1 MTDERFTE
9 LWTDYL
15 EGELDEHGL
24 AELRDL
30 LEADESRVTQ
40 AADLFQTHRLLGL
53 IVEEEPARQDEFVR
67 ETMAKL
73 PRSHDEFVGR
83 VMSNVAQTKT
93 ARQEPSQQE
102 TAYQETARDGHTFR
116 GRRRMWGGMWVAA
129 AVLLLAALSSVMLP
143 KRQRE
148 GGEAAATRIDVR
160 LANSAH
166 ATFFGELS
174 PPVGTVL
181 APQREYVL
189 MSGMVEVAFP
199 AGASA
204 ILEGP
209 AVFRVTSHES
219 LALDVGRCSVHAPD
233 GAEGFRIDTPAT
245 RVVDRGTR
253 FAVTVSETSET
264 EVHVTEGAADVY
276 ERSGPVAAEQVA
288 EQAAERVAEM
298 VAEQPVQTRLVRGQA
313 KAFVAAGRLAAQ
325 PVPFDSN
332 VYRHGLPDRVMSYEA
347 TQAVGGGAEMLTS
360 VTVQRGGRV
369 MKIDVGDLIATR
381 LTWFKSTE
389 PRAFLCGG
397 QQLPVPATDVVFDH
411 SLVTG
416 VINPDGSE
424 QPLASDPILT
434 GDAGT
439 PGFAVRFDSPVF
451 NGPGAD
457 VVFFDLQT
465 FGNPIDGDAFHVS
478 PLVFRDGLKS
488 HTIRRYDLTM
498 QSPEAQVLANFYV
511 HLFAQPADSVAQ
523 LRTLQAVQ
531 QRQAMRF
538 RGLAV
543 GIDLS
548 DLGYAPN
555 ERVEGLFF
563 QDALDDKHM
572 VDPVFIAG
580 LPELN

>member
-1 MTDERFTE
+1 MTDDRFTE

-15 EGELDEHGL
+15 EGELDQRGL
-24 AELRDL
+24 AELREL
-30 LEADESRVTQ
+30 LAADQSRVEL

-53 IVEEEPARQDEFVR
+53 VVEEAPNRQDEFVR

-73 PRSHDEFVGR
+73 PESHDDFVGR
-83 VMSNVAQTKT
+83 VMSNVAQTGT
-93 ARQEPSQQE
+93 TPGE
-102 TAYQETARDGHTFR
+102 TAPNGLTVPG
-116 GRRRMWGGMWVAA
+116 GRRLKPVGMWVAA
-129 AVLLLAALSSVMLP
+129 AVLLLAALSFLLLP
-143 KRQRE
+143 KRQRGVE
-148 GGEAAATRIDVR
+148 MAARQAEVR
-160 LANSAH
+160 LASTAH

-181 APQREYVL
+181 TPQREYVL

-209 AVFRVTSHES
+209 AVFRVTSDES

-253 FAVTVSETSET
+253 FAVSVSETSET

-276 ERSGPVAAEQVA
+276 ERSDAVAAEQ
-288 EQAAERVAEM
+288 ET
-298 VAEQPVQTRLVRGQA
+298 QTRLIRGQA
-313 KAFVAAGRLAAQ
+313 KAFVAAGRVGAQ

-332 VYRHGLPDRVMSYEA
+332 VYRRGLPDRVVSYEA
-347 TQAVGGGAEMLTS
+347 TQSVGGGAEHLTS
-360 VTVQRGGRV
+360 VTMQRGGRV
-369 MKIDVGDLIATR
+369 VKIAADDLIAAR
-381 LTWFKSTE
+381 LTWFKATE
-389 PRAFLCGG
+389 PRAYLCGG
-397 QQLPVPATDVVFDH
+397 QQLPVPATDVVFDR

-424 QPLASDPILT
+424 QPLTSDPILA

-439 PGFAVRFDSPVF
+439 PGFAVRFDAPVR

-478 PLVFRDGLKS
+478 PLVFREGLTS

-498 QSPEAQVLANFYV
+498 ESPEVQVLANFYV
-511 HLFAQPADSVAQ
+511 HLFAQPADSVTQ
-523 LRTLQAVQ
+523 LQTIQAVQ

-555 ERVEGLFF
+555 ESVDGLFF

>member
-30 LEADESRVTQ
+30 LEAEESRVAE

-53 IVEEEPARQDEFVR
+53 IVEEEPTQQDEFVR

-83 VMSNVAQTKT
+83 VMSNVTQTKT
-93 ARQEPSQQE
+93 ARQETAQQERSQQQ
-102 TAYQETARDGHTFR
+102 TAPDGDTFR
-116 GRRRMWGGMWVAA
+116 DRRRMSAGMWGAA
-129 AVLLLAALSSVMLP
+129 AVLLLAALSWVMLP
-143 KRQRE
+143 QRQRE
-148 GGEAAATRIDVR
+148 GGESASTRIDVR
-160 LANSAH
+160 LASSAH

-264 EVHVTEGAADVY
+264 EVHVAEGAADVY
-276 ERSGPVAAEQVA
+276 ERSGPVAAEQA
-288 EQAAERVAEM
+288 TEQ

-313 KAFVAAGRLAAQ
+313 KAFAAAGRLGAQ

-332 VYRHGLPDRVMSYEA
+332 VYRHGLPDRVVSYEA

-397 QQLPVPATDVVFDH
+397 QTLPVPATDVVFDH

-424 QPLASDPILT
+424 QPLTSDPILT

-457 VVFFDLQT
+457 VVFFDLQS

-498 QSPEAQVLANFYV
+498 ESPEAQVLANFYV

-523 LRTLQAVQ
+523 LQTLQAVQ

-548 DLGYAPN
+548 DLGFAPN

>member
-1 MTDERFTE
+1 MNPEDRFAQ

-15 EGELDEHGL
+15 EGELDDQSL
-24 AELRDL
+24 AELREL
-30 LEADESRVTQ
+30 LAADESRVTL

-53 IVEEEPARQDEFVR
+53 VVEEEPSRQDDFVR

-73 PRSHDEFVGR
+73 PSDPDDFVGR
-83 VMSNVAQTKT
+83 VMSKVRKTKPADADLRGAGGVDDKSHRPYRPPVA
-93 ARQEPSQQE
+93 AV
-102 TAYQETARDGHTFR
+102 GL
-116 GRRRMWGGMWVAA
+116 WVAA
-129 AVLLLAALSSVMLP
+129 AVLLLAAVSFYLLPGGPNEIEIGSTGKPSTGNASV
-143 KRQRE
+143 
-148 GGEAAATRIDVR
+148 GGEVR
-160 LANSAH
+160 LASSAR

-181 APQREYVL
+181 VPQREYVL
-189 MSGMVEVAFP
+189 MTGMVEVAFP

-209 AVFRVTSHES
+209 AVFRVTSGES

-233 GAEGFRIDTPAT
+233 GAEGFRVDTPAS

-253 FAVTVSETSET
+253 FAVSVSETSVT

-276 ERSGPVAAEQVA
+276 ENADPAAAETNT
-288 EQAAERVAEM
+288 
-298 VAEQPVQTRLVRGQA
+298 QTRLVGGEA
-313 KAFVAAGRLAAQ
+313 KAFSTARGINVDA
-325 PVPFDSN
+325 VPFDAG
-332 VYRHGLPDRVMSYEA
+332 VYRDGLPDRVVSYEA
-347 TQAVGGGAEMLTS
+347 SEADGGGAELLRS
-360 VTVQRGGRV
+360 VTIQRGGRV
-369 MKIDVGDLIATR
+369 MKIAVSDLIPAR
-381 LTWFKSTE
+381 LTWFRATE
-389 PRAFLCGG
+389 PRAFLCGS
-397 QQLPVPATDVVFDH
+397 QELPVPSTDVVFDR

-424 QPLASDPILT
+424 QPLTSDPIME
-434 GDAGT
+434 GDSGT
-439 PGFAVRFDSPVF
+439 PGMAFRFDRPIF

-478 PLVFRDGLKS
+478 PLVFREGLHS
-488 HTIRRYDLTM
+488 HTIRHYDLTM
-498 QSPEAQVLANFYV
+498 ESPETQVLANFYV
-511 HLFAQPADSVAQ
+511 HLFAQPADSVTQ
-523 LRTLQAVQ
+523 LQTLGAVQ

-548 DLGYAPN
+548 DLGYAPG
-555 ERVEGLFF
+555 ESVDGLFL

-580 LPELN
+580 LPELK